1 MTEVRGLKEEGEEVG
16 KGNAEVRNCKQAA
29 IGALSNAKTLNTF
42 PLFNYSTN

>member
-1 MTEVRGLKEEGEEVG
+1 MTGARGPKTEGEKVG
-16 KGNAEVRNCKQAA
+16 KGNAEVGNCKQAA